1 MATQLDFTTLRD
13 QRSQVEREALALLGG
28 KVDESTLLDWF
39 QRWQLGKIA
48 LPWRIWESVSD
59 LRFERST
66 LPDSFH
72 LLERGRLFGEDG
84 DLTLRRDGERFRW
97 WFVGKPAVVP
107 ESMQRDIAVSNFWQS
122 HPSTTL
128 SAIEQSAI
136 LWGSHRGN
144 NQNKAPYWY
153 DDRVGWAKLTYPVT
167 QNGKAARHLY
177 IHYREYLQAGQ
188 VAFVWLYD
196 VNEKGE

>member
-1 MATQLDFTTLRD
+1 MATRLDFTTLRD

-28 KVDESTLLDWF
+28 TVDESTLLDWF
-39 QRWQLGKIA
+39 QRWQFGKIA

-84 DLTLRRDGERFRW
+84 DLTLRRDGQYFRW
-97 WFVGKPAVVP
+97 WFVGKPTAVP
-107 ESMQRDIAVSNFWQS
+107 EPVQEDKTVSNFWQS
-122 HPSTTL
+122 HSDTTL
-128 SAIEQSAI
+128 GVVTQSAI

-144 NQNKAPYWY
+144 NQDKAPYWY
-153 DDRVGWAKLTYPVT
+153 DDRVGWAQLTYPVA
-167 QNGKAARHLY
+167 QNGKAPPHVY
-177 IHYREYLQAGQ
+177 VHYQEYLQAGQ

-196 VNEKGE
+196 VNGQGG